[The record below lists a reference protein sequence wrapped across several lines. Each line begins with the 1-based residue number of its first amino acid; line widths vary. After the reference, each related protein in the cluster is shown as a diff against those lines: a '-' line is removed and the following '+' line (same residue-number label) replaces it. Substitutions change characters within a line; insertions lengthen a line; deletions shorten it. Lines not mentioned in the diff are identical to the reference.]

1 MVVELL
7 RLPAGPTQ
15 GIVGRWA
22 VSSWIMRGDWLSA
35 TIEACPARNT
45 APLIER
51 DVSRR
56 SPGWCPVRRAR
67 PPARRCI
74 PRHRRRWRWACLP
87 RSAGCT
93 STTAFRSRWAVPTA
107 RTQAAARDGLPQAPG
122 PARSTQNSP
131 ICTTLVGRPGT
142 PAKVH
147 SGSCAARRPS
157 KSCSPGYRQQIAVRA
172 GRREVLLA
180 PHRRL
185 P

>member
-1 MVVELL
+1 VVVELL

-67 PPARRCI
+67 PPARGSY
-74 PRHRRRWRWACLP
+74 PTPSAAVAVGLP
-87 RSAGCT
+87 AAFGRLHLDHSVPVAMGGANGAHPGCCTRRSATG
-93 STTAFRSRWAVPTA
+93 A
-107 RTQAAARDGLPQAPG
+107 
-122 PARSTQNSP
+122 
-131 ICTTLVGRPGT
+131 
-142 PAKVH
+142 
-147 SGSCAARRPS
+147 RPS
-157 KSCSPGYRQQIAVRA
+157 QEYTEQPDLHDVSGQARNTCEGA
-172 GRREVLLA
+172 
-180 PHRRL
+180 
-185 P
+185 